1 MTSNEISLVQG
12 YRRSIKNLLAT
23 TLLLLTLAPAMA
35 AEKPAA
41 SQKAATTASAA
52 KAPAAP
58 TEVEATVNIN
68 QADAEQLAS
77 VLNGVGL
84 KKAEAIVRYREQ
96 HGPFTEIDQLQEVPG
111 IGLSLFERNRGRLR
125 M

>member
-1 MTSNEISLVQG
+1 MTSNEISQVQG
-12 YRRSIKNLLAT
+12 YRHSIKTLLAT

-41 SQKAATTASAA
+41 GQKAATTASAA
-52 KAPAAP
+52 KAPTAAA
-58 TEVEATVNIN
+58 EVEATVSIN

-111 IGLSLFERNRGRLR
+111 IGLSLFERNRGRLK